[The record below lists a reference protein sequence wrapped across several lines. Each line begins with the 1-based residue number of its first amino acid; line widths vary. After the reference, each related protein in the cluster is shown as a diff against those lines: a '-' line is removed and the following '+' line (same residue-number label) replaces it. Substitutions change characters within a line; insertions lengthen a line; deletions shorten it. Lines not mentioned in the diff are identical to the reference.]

1 MNKHASLLLLAA
13 LASCSVSQ
21 DQEVQMGAS
30 TAQQVETEM
39 PLVDDAQVND
49 YVTALGQKIAA
60 TTTRSDLQWRFRV
73 VNSDQVNAFALPGGF
88 IYVNRGLIER
98 AERMDELAGTLGHEI
113 GHVVR
118 RHSVQQMQK
127 ATKANIGVSLLC
139 TLTSVCNSAVAQV
152 GINVAGNMWFA
163 KHSRLDE
170 AQADSEAVVNVV
182 HAGVDPRGVPELF
195 EVLLHDRKTQPGLL
209 DGFFASHPLEES
221 RVQAT
226 RDEIAK
232 MDLSHAGTLVADSP
246 DFQSMRARLKA
257 LPPPPAPRAIP
268 QQLMDSAT
276 PPQNPN

>member
-1 MNKHASLLLLAA
+1 MTRSRYLLLLIA
-13 LASCSVSQ
+13 LGSCSVSQ

-30 TAQQVETEM
+30 TAQQVESEM
-39 PLVDDAQVND
+39 PLVDDAIVND
-49 YVTALGQKIAA
+49 FVTALGQRIAA

-118 RHSVQQMQK
+118 RHSVQQMEK

-139 TLTSVCNSAVAQV
+139 TLTSVCNSTVARV
-152 GINVAGNMWFA
+152 GINVAGNAWFA

-182 HAGVDPRGVPELF
+182 QAGIDPRGVPELF
-195 EVLLHDRKTQPGLL
+195 EVLLRERKTQPGLL

-226 RDEIAK
+226 RDEIAQL
-232 MDLSHAGTLVADSP
+232 DLSRAGSLAADSP
-246 DFQSMRARLKA
+246 DFQAMRARLKS

-268 QQLMDSAT
+268 QQLMDSVT
-276 PPQNPN
+276 PPAQP